1 MINQRQSTT
10 IQEHYRILS
19 LFSFYGGIAF
29 VGWGLLASYLEQI
42 SFEIW
47 PLRIGI
53 GVVFLMTGLLIKRR
67 KWSLTFTE
75 WWIAGWGLTAA
86 AYAFYISAKHGLH
99 PAWVTGTGLIIIG
112 VLNFLTYLPQT
123 LTFAVFSMIL
133 AFSTFLAPTG
143 TMNTN
148 PWTIVLN
155 FGTAIFLGG
164 FASYLRNNFLRRL
177 TLMES
182 NQEVIW
188 TTLKDG
194 IVMHGP
200 DGKIVALN
208 PAAPKILGL
217 SEDQIMGLSNVDPI
231 WQTFHVD
238 GKPCPHEEHPSA
250 VAQRTGKTIYDFPL
264 KLVKVDKSIVWLSIT
279 AVPRFDGQ
287 NSEPSAVVVSIR
299 DVTAQKSKDDLIQQQ
314 QHSLAIAGRLSS
326 LGEMASGIAHEINN
340 PLAVIS
346 GKADLI
352 KRMLQK
358 DNIAKPEIEAGVDV
372 IKRTTMRIAR
382 IVASMKSLSRQTDHD
397 SFSYNE
403 LKTIVL
409 DVLAVSQDRIR
420 NKSIE
425 LDIEDIP
432 ETRIECHAGQIG
444 QALLNMLN
452 NAVDAIEPL
461 DDKWIRMGFSTTD
474 KELMIS
480 ITDSGSGIPDELR
493 EKVLQPFFTTKEV
506 GKGTGLGLSLVQSIA
521 DHHGGRLKIDGQNKN
536 TSFVLTLP
544 LVQKKT
550 VLKAS

>member
-1 MINQRQSTT
+1 MRSLRQSTT

-19 LFSFYGGIAF
+19 LFCFYGGAAF
-29 VGWGLLASYLEQI
+29 IVWAVLASAFENI

-53 GVVFLMTGLLIKRR
+53 GVVFMTTGLFVKKR
-67 KWSLTFTE
+67 KWSLSFTE
-75 WWIAGWGLTAA
+75 WWIAGWGLIASV
-86 AYAFYISAKHGLH
+86 YAFYISIKHGLH

-123 LTFAVFSMIL
+123 LTFASISL
-133 AFSTFLAPTG
+133 LLSFSTFFAPAG
-143 TMNTN
+143 TVNTN

-177 TLMES
+177 ILMES
-182 NQEVIW
+182 NHEIIW

-194 IVMHGP
+194 IVMHAP
-200 DGKIVALN
+200 DGRILELN

-217 SEDQIMGLSNVDPI
+217 SEDQIMGRANIDPI

-238 GKPCPHEEHPSA
+238 GTPCPPEEHPSA
-250 VAQRTGKTIYDFPL
+250 VAQKTGKTIYDFPL
-264 KLVKVDKSIVWLSIT
+264 KLVKVDRSIAWLSIT
-279 AVPRFDGQ
+279 AVPRFEAH
-287 NSEPSAVVVSIR
+287 NTEPSAVVVSIR
-299 DVTAQKSKDDLIQQQ
+299 DVTVQKSKDELIQKQ

-340 PLAVIS
+340 PLAVIT
-346 GKADLI
+346 GKSDLI

-358 DNIAKPEIEAGVDV
+358 EPLPKEDIEIGIDV
-372 IKRTTMRIAR
+372 IKRTAMRIAR
-382 IVASMKSLSRQTDHD
+382 IVKSMRSLSRQTDHD
-397 SFSYNE
+397 SFSHND

-420 NKSIE
+420 NMGIE

-461 DDKWIRMGFSTTD
+461 EDKWIRLGFSVVG
-474 KELMIS
+474 KELKIS
-480 ITDSGSGIPDELR
+480 ITDSGAGIPTELR
-493 EKVLQPFFTTKEV
+493 EKILQPFFTTKEV

-521 DHHGGRLKIDGQNKN
+521 EHHGGRLKIDDLSQN

-544 LVQKKT
+544 LVQNKQ